1 MFKCVHQMFLPNVS
15 TLLPLVAFD
24 ISFNDRLF
32 WKLLNMVADLTE
44 CELKVVEMTL
54 AFWRM
59 PIILRSRVFEVNP
72 FFGGT

>member
-1 MFKCVHQMFLPNVS
+1 MFLPNVS

-32 WKLLNMVADLTE
+32 WKLLDMVADRTE
-44 CELKVVEMTL
+44 CELKVVEMIL

>member
-1 MFKCVHQMFLPNVS
+1 MFLHCS
-15 TLLPLVAFD
+15 PLVAFD

-32 WKLLNMVADLTE
+32 WKLLDMVADLTE
-44 CELKVVEMTL
+44 FELKVVEMTL

>member
-1 MFKCVHQMFLPNVS
+1 MCYQMFLPNVS

-32 WKLLNMVADLTE
+32 WKLLDMVADRTE
-44 CELKVVEMTL
+44 CELKVVEMIL